1 MGRLSNMAPEK
12 SVLNLPSV
20 SSNCPEESYSSC
32 QWYHAGRRGHS
43 EQRISS
49 VPLTPLQASCFKANK
64 QGSRWP
70 HAIWMCS
77 LQPLRVS
84 PLLHYDNVR
93 NEVSEV
99 SQSQKLVKSVAY
111 RKKTWRCDMLELSSH
126 ARTTSF
132 SNNKASEN
140 NNKVTKSVSAVARVT
155 QDGN

>member
-1 MGRLSNMAPEK
+1 MGRLSSMAPEK

-43 EQRISS
+43 EQRISP
-49 VPLTPLQASCFKANK
+49 VPLTSLQASCFKANK
-64 QGSRWP
+64 QGSTGP
-70 HAIWMCS
+70 HAIGMCS

-84 PLLHYDNVR
+84 PLLHYDNMR
-93 NEVSEV
+93 NEVSE
-99 SQSQKLVKSVAY
+99 SQKLVKSVAY
-111 RKKTWRCDMLELSSH
+111 RKKTWRCDMLELSSQ
-126 ARTTSF
+126 AWTTSF

-140 NNKVTKSVSAVARVT
+140 NSQIPRVTKSISAVARVT